1 MNGSIYK
8 KDTSRLLSPQDW
20 SRAKDVLTVAA
31 GLEGGARTR
40 LVEARFP
47 DEPLL
52 RTEVLSLLAVHDR
65 VKSSLGP
72 ERIALLSGS
81 QTPGPATVQ
90 ASRAEQVVRV
100 GVSYGPYSVIRLLGA
115 GGMGQVYLADDV
127 RLHRSVALKTLA
139 GSWLNSP
146 TARQRLLRE
155 ARTAAAL
162 THPHIA
168 TLYDILETER
178 YLLMVMEY
186 VEGRT
191 AAALID
197 EGRIPLGHALRIATE
212 ICEALIYAHDRG
224 FIHCDLKP
232 SNVQV
237 TPDGTA
243 KVLDFGLARA
253 KYDHYEIDPDS
264 PEGGALLI
272 GTPPYMPPERLLKG
286 MLSVSGDIYSLGVTL
301 FEMVTGRL
309 PFQERESAT
318 LIGAIIGTEA
328 PAVSS
333 FVDGVP
339 ASIDQVVA
347 RALAKDPQE
356 RYQTA
361 REFHRDLKDALAL
374 LDTGSSGPAPAANS
388 KQLRPGSRTVFAL
401 AATLGAIL
409 ALSFIGFVTST
420 LYASPLGLTSSFEGE
435 SPFWWPVWGVRSLI
449 LPLGQIIVAI
459 LILAIVGQ
467 LWRTAL
473 VVFRPLRHWY
483 ERLLARCDDLRIW
496 AKAIP
501 LRTAAGALLIAH
513 VLALGLVY
521 WRFRELAES
530 LSNFLFNS
538 GSIESLSPV
547 HALDHMWYMRAFSL
561 VLLGF
566 GWGWYR
572 LWNMKSRSTEPGSAI
587 TFVAGAALMVLT
599 VLHMT
604 APYRLFFHSK
614 GERVLYESQQCYSVG
629 ARGNDVLVFCPDQG
643 WPWSRL
649 VNRNDPALKP
659 SGAREPI
666 FSAATTNQPK
676 SQKIP

>member
-1 MNGSIYK
+1 
-8 KDTSRLLSPQDW
+8 
-20 SRAKDVLTVAA
+20 
-31 GLEGGARTR
+31 
-40 LVEARFP
+40 
-47 DEPLL
+47 
-52 RTEVLSLLAVHDR
+52 
-65 VKSSLGP
+65 
-72 ERIALLSGS
+72 
-81 QTPGPATVQ
+81 
-90 ASRAEQVVRV
+90 
-100 GVSYGPYSVIRLLGA
+100 
-115 GGMGQVYLADDV
+115 
-127 RLHRSVALKTLA
+127 
-139 GSWLNSP
+139 
-146 TARQRLLRE
+146 
-155 ARTAAAL
+155 
-162 THPHIA
+162 
-168 TLYDILETER
+168 LETER

-318 LIGAIIGTEA
+318 LIGAIIGTAA

-347 RALAKDPQE
+347 RSLAKDPQE

-374 LDTGSSGPAPAANS
+374 LDTGSSGSPIPAANP
-388 KQLRPGSRTVFAL
+388 KQLGPSSRIFFAL
-401 AATLGAIL
+401 AATLGAIA

-420 LYASPLGLTSSFEGE
+420 VYGSPLGLTSSFEGE
-435 SPFWWPVWGVRSLI
+435 SPLWWPVWGVRSLI
-449 LPLGQIIVAI
+449 LPVGQIAIAI
-459 LILAIVGQ
+459 LIFAIVGQ
-467 LWRTAL
+467 VWRTAL
-473 VVFRPLRHWY
+473 IVCGPLRHWY
-483 ERLLARCDDLRIW
+483 ERHLARYDRLRIW

-501 LRTAAGALLIAH
+501 LRTAASALVIAH
-513 VLALGLVY
+513 LLAQGLFY
-521 WRFRELAES
+521 LRFRELIES
-530 LSNFLFNS
+530 FSNFLFNS
-538 GSIESLSPV
+538 GRIESLSTV
-547 HALDHMWYMRAFSL
+547 NAFDHQLWMRASSL
-561 VLLGF
+561 VLLVF

-572 LWNMKSRSTEPGSAI
+572 LWNMKSRRTEPRSAI
-587 TFVAGAALMVLT
+587 TFVAGAALMVGT
-599 VLHMT
+599 VLQMT
-604 APYRLFFHSK
+604 CPYRLFFQSK
-614 GERVLYESQQCYSVG
+614 GERVFYESNQCYAIG
-629 ARGNDVLVFCPDQG
+629 TRGNDVLIFCPTQDR
-643 WPWSRL
+643 PWSRL

-659 SGAREPI
+659 SGTREPI